1 MVLVVW
7 ESSLILPPKTKK
19 LMKDF
24 FNMIIEWYTAHL
36 NYGTLT
42 LLMAIE
48 SSFIPLPSELVIP
61 PAAYLAF
68 HGQMDLTLI
77 ILFST
82 LGCIIGA
89 LFNYSL
95 SYYLGRKIIYALA
108 ESKWAKVFF
117 INPAK
122 VEHAEQ
128 YFLKNG
134 NSSTFI
140 GRLIPGI
147 RHLISIPAGLS
158 KMKLSNFIIYTVVGS
173 LIWNSALAL
182 MSYFLFDKWQVYFKE
197 ITWGFILIGVLFV
210 GYLIYKGIKKNG
222 KKI

>member
-1 MVLVVW
+1 M
-7 ESSLILPPKTKK
+7 EY
-19 LMKDF
+19 
-24 FNMIIEWYTAHL
+24 FNMVIDWYKAHL

-61 PAAYLAF
+61 PAVFLVF
-68 HGQMDLTLI
+68 EGKMDLSLI

-95 SYYLGRKIIYALA
+95 SLYLGRKIIYALA
-108 ESKWAKVFF
+108 ESKWARIFF
-117 INPAK
+117 INPSK

-128 YFLKNG
+128 YFLNNG

-158 KMKLSNFIIYTVVGS
+158 KMSLRNFIIYTAVGS
-173 LIWNSALAL
+173 AIWNSTLAL
-182 MSYFLFDKWQVYFKE
+182 MSYFLIDKWEVYFKE
-197 ITWGFILIGVLFV
+197 ITLGFILIGVGFV
-210 GYLIYKGIKKNG
+210 IYLVYKSIKKNG
-222 KKI
+222 SKNNNPA

>member
-1 MVLVVW
+1 MMDL
-7 ESSLILPPKTKK
+7 
-19 LMKDF
+19 
-24 FNMIIEWYTAHL
+24 FNTIIDWYKENL
-36 NYGTLT
+36 NYGTIT

-68 HGQMDLTLI
+68 KGQLDLSLI

-82 LGCIIGA
+82 IGCIIGA

-108 ESKWAKVFF
+108 ESKWAKIFF
-117 INPAK
+117 INPSK

-134 NSSTFI
+134 NTSTFI

-158 KMKLSNFIIYTVVGS
+158 KMKLQSFILYTAIGS
-173 LIWNSALAL
+173 AIWNAALAL
-182 MSYFLFDKWQVYFKE
+182 LSYFLIDKWEVYFKE
-197 ITWGFILIGVLFV
+197 ITWGFIAIGVVFI
-210 GYLIYKGIKKNG
+210 GYLIYKAVKKSG
-222 KKI
+222 TKVEK